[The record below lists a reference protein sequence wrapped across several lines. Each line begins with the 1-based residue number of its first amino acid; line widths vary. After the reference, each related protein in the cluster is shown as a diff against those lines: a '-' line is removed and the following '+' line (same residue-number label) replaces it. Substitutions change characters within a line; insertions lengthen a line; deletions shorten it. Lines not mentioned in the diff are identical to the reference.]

1 MEENQTNKIHF
12 IKMTGAG
19 NDFVLIDNRSVNYSF
34 DWTKLAPK
42 ICDRRFGVGADG
54 LIILGRSD
62 KADFKMDY
70 FNSDGSFGG
79 MCGNGGRCSALFF
92 MDIVN
97 SNSVKF
103 EALDF
108 IYAAEAIADNKIKL
122 KMKKPNSLRLNVEI
136 TLMNEKVI
144 AHFIDTG
151 APNTV
156 LFLDE
161 LPNIIKSEINE
172 NGIKRIGSLIRHHDK
187 FAPEGTNVNF
197 IEVIDAYNIII
208 RTYERGVE
216 AETYACGTGAIAS
229 SVIASIV
236 KNIDDIVNVKTRS
249 GETLTVRFDK
259 EGVNIKNV
267 ELVGSA
273 KEIFEGDYYIR

>member
-1 MEENQTNKIHF
+1 MQENQTNSIHF
-12 IKMTGAG
+12 TKMTGAG
-19 NDFVLIDNRSVNYSF
+19 NDFVLIDNRSGNYSF

-92 MDIVN
+92 MDDVN

-108 IYAAEAIADNKIKL
+108 IYAAEAIADNKIRL
-122 KMKKPNSLRLNVEI
+122 KMKEPNSLRLNVEI

-144 AHFIDTG
+144 AHFIDTS
-151 APNTV
+151 APHTVIFLDDLPNT
-156 LFLDE
+156 
-161 LPNIIKSEINE
+161 IKAEINQ
-172 NGIKRIGSLIRHHDK
+172 NGIKRVGSLIRHYDK
-187 FAPEGTNVNF
+187 FTPEGTNVNF
-197 IEVIDAYNIII
+197 IEVIDAYNIIM

-236 KNIDDIVNVKTRS
+236 KNFGDMINVKTKS
-249 GETLTVRFDK
+249 GETLTVRFDR
-259 EGVNIKNV
+259 EGLNIKNV